1 MAEQTIAAPRIRER
15 RRDPGREAARRFAR
29 RRWTAALAV
38 VLLASTLFVVL
49 TAMRPAF
56 DAYGWLVWGRQALH
70 WDLNT
75 NAAPSWKPLTF
86 LFTFAYSVVGRGA
99 LWLWMVTAVGGAFAA
114 AIFAAKLAYR
124 LTGPASGRPYAPVV
138 ATVFAG
144 LGVLGIDGYWQLIL
158 SATSDPMDVTLCLAA
173 IDCHLS
179 GRRRLAWAA
188 LVLLS
193 LGRPEAWP
201 VTALYALW
209 AWRAIPSMRV
219 LVAAGIAVIPVL
231 WFGIPA
237 LTSRSWK
244 ISSDVALDSTSS
256 IAGNKFLGVWHHF
269 LSVYE
274 LPMQLAGLFAVILAL
289 ARRERTWL
297 MLIGASLLWVA
308 TEIGFALHGF
318 AAPARYLWEPAA
330 VMIVLAGSAI
340 GWVLANAP
348 RLMLL
353 RWVAIGAV
361 IAVVVALA
369 PHARGR
375 VQDANTS
382 IVLVRNWGRQ
392 IDRLRPLIARE
403 GGRKRILACGQAVT
417 VISYQSIV
425 AWELELN
432 VIDVG
437 WNPPRW
443 IDAGQPMV
451 LFWPQGA
458 GWIVQIFHIPAAR
471 RAACNRLQTQ
481 TAFS

>member
-138 ATVFAG
+138 AAVFAG

-188 LVLLS
+188 
-193 LGRPEAWP
+193 
-201 VTALYALW
+201 
-209 AWRAIPSMRV
+209 
-219 LVAAGIAVIPVL
+219 
-231 WFGIPA
+231 
-237 LTSRSWK
+237 
-244 ISSDVALDSTSS
+244 
-256 IAGNKFLGVWHHF
+256 
-269 LSVYE
+269 
-274 LPMQLAGLFAVILAL
+274 
-289 ARRERTWL
+289 
-297 MLIGASLLWVA
+297 
-308 TEIGFALHGF
+308 
-318 AAPARYLWEPAA
+318 
-330 VMIVLAGSAI
+330 
-340 GWVLANAP
+340 
-348 RLMLL
+348 
-353 RWVAIGAV
+353 
-361 IAVVVALA
+361 
-369 PHARGR
+369 
-375 VQDANTS
+375 
-382 IVLVRNWGRQ
+382 
-392 IDRLRPLIARE
+392 
-403 GGRKRILACGQAVT
+403 
-417 VISYQSIV
+417 
-425 AWELELN
+425 
-432 VIDVG
+432 
-437 WNPPRW
+437 
-443 IDAGQPMV
+443 
-451 LFWPQGA
+451 
-458 GWIVQIFHIPAAR
+458 
-471 RAACNRLQTQ
+471 
-481 TAFS
+481 